1 MNNICLIG
9 YMGSGKTTVGRLLS
23 DVLSYD
29 FEDTDNMIVEREGR
43 PISDIFAKDGEPY
56 FRRLETD
63 LLNDLYNNS
72 LNGTVLSTGGGLP
85 VDKKNRPILKKIGKV
100 IYLRARA
107 ESLYM
112 RLKEDKGR
120 PLLETDDKLKKIR
133 EMLAVR
139 GPIYE
144 ETADIII
151 DTDHIDEEQTAEA
164 IVNILKSS

>member
-9 YMGSGKTTVGRLLS
+9 YMGSGKTTVGRLLAG
-23 DVLSYD
+23 VLSYD

-63 LLNDLYNNS
+63 RLNDLSNNG

-151 DTDHIDEEQTAEA
+151 DTDHIDEEQTAEV

>member
-9 YMGSGKTTVGRLLS
+9 YMGSGKTTVGRLLA

-63 LLNDLYNNS
+63 LLNDLYNNG